1 MRKFVPVMEYNS
13 TFLLQFLYQ
22 WRKPLLALPLVA
34 GLLGVVASSSW
45 FIKPLY
51 KSSVIVFPATTN
63 SVSKV
68 LLPQTS
74 FSEDDM
80 LAFGAEE
87 QAEQLI
93 QILNSDEIFDTIA
106 VKFNLLKHYDLD
118 PTGKYKMTYLREEF
132 NDKISFQRTQFM
144 SVEIQVLDTDPKM
157 AADIANEIVDMLD
170 RVKSRIQRNRAG
182 FGFKIV
188 KGEYDKVR
196 DDVLEMDAELRN
208 LRKKGVHDYEQQS
221 AVISEQLATAI
232 LEEKDKKIVRELQ
245 NMLDTLA
252 RYGGR
257 YVALRDELYLLK
269 QEEVKIRTKLD
280 QARVDAEQSMPAT
293 FRVTKAIPAERKT
306 YPVRWLIV
314 AVSMFSAFVG
324 TMLFIL
330 VANAIKDLRLK
341 EA

>member
-1 MRKFVPVMEYNS
+1 
-13 TFLLQFLYQ
+13 
-22 WRKPLLALPLVA
+22 
-34 GLLGVVASSSW
+34 
-45 FIKPLY
+45 
-51 KSSVIVFPATTN
+51 
-63 SVSKV
+63 
-68 LLPQTS
+68 
-74 FSEDDM
+74 
-80 LAFGAEE
+80 
-87 QAEQLI
+87 
-93 QILNSDEIFDTIA
+93 
-106 VKFNLLKHYDLD
+106 
-118 PTGKYKMTYLREEF
+118 LREEF

-144 SVEIQVLDTDPKM
+144 SVEISVLDTDPQM
-157 AADIANEIVDMLD
+157 AADIANEIIDMLD

-182 FGFKIV
+182 FGFTIV

-196 DDVLEMDAELRN
+196 EDVLEMDAELRN

-232 LEEKDKKIVRELQ
+232 LEGKDKRIVRELQ

-280 QARVDAEQSMPAT
+280 QARVDAQQSMPAT

-330 VANAIKDLRLK
+330 VYNAIRDLRLK
-341 EA
+341 DA